1 MPSRPGHECLPQM
14 HFGKAERTKR
24 KSTARKVTTA
34 AKRGPVDGPVRLQL
48 DARTII
54 TCKPSAVAFWQ
65 RRYPNLS
72 IL

>member
-1 MPSRPGHECLPQM
+1 M

-34 AKRGPVDGPVRLQL
+34 AKRGPVDGPLRIRI
-48 DARTII
+48 DSRTTI
-54 TCKPSAVAFWQ
+54 TIKPHMLAFWQ
-65 RRYPNLS
+65 QRHPNLT